1 MAKKINKGTGR
12 VEHDVL
18 KRKLGTFSDN
28 RKSENLSP
36 IAKETPFIFS
46 GSRPSIEKLSV
57 NSSASTATSS
67 PSNKTGSPSAMITPT

>member
-28 RKSENLSP
+28 RKSENSKWCKRWTSYF
-36 IAKETPFIFS
+36 ICWKRAKKK
-46 GSRPSIEKLSV
+46 R
-57 NSSASTATSS
+57 
-67 PSNKTGSPSAMITPT
+67 